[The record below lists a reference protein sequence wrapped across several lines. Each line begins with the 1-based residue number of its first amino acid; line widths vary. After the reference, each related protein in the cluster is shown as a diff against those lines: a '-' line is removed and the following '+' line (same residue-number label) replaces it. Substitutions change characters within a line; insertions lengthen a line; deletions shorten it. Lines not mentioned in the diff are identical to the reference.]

1 MRADKVRKTDSVWDD
16 DRIQNFLNRPSMGQ
30 ETGDYSRLLF
40 AYRSI
45 RRKDCWRSVG
55 ALPANAQAYIR
66 RVEEA
71 VGAPVDMISTGPD
84 RKETIVLNDPFA

>member
-16 DRIQNFLNRPSMGQ
+16 DRIQNRPSMEQ

-45 RRKDCWRSVG
+45 RRKDCWRSVE
-55 ALPANAQAYIR
+55 ALVKTESDVNSKNND
-66 RVEEA
+66 
-71 VGAPVDMISTGPD
+71 GLTFAPQIKAHLKSAAFINTS
-84 RKETIVLNDPFA
+84 EHCS

>member
-45 RRKDCWRSVG
+45 RRKDYWRSVE
-55 ALPANAQAYIR
+55 ALVKTESDVNSKNND
-66 RVEEA
+66 
-71 VGAPVDMISTGPD
+71 GLTFAPQIKAHLKSAAFINTS
-84 RKETIVLNDPFA
+84 EHCS